1 MDIVIIYM
9 YVYVN
14 VMRIIE
20 YMYVC
25 MYAGVCVPSVPHF
38 NATALHSLTQHLW
51 YAAAQVIIAISYM
64 YTGQSRWSTVV
75 TYLHKTHTF
84 THGPLCL
91 STVYVRMYEC
101 MYGAEY
107 SYSTYTDGRNSY
119 SVISLMLTYPLAA
132 KTTSMARPK
141 SAGTNKKYEKWPNQA
156 KYMATFSPKYSLTK
170 HYKRI

>member
-1 MDIVIIYM
+1 
-9 YVYVN
+9 
-14 VMRIIE
+14 
-20 YMYVC
+20 MYVC
-25 MYAGVCVPSVPHF
+25 MRGYVYHPCPISTQQLCIPWPSTFDMRPP
-38 NATALHSLTQHLW
+38 
-51 YAAAQVIIAISYM
+51 
-64 YTGQSRWSTVV
+64 RWSLRSRTCIRASPGG
-75 TYLHKTHTF
+75 L
-84 THGPLCL
+84 PLSRIYIQHIL
-91 STVYVRMYEC
+91 FWSTVYVYGRMYEC